1 MSFGHFIFEF
11 LWFVAEKDFG
21 QSTMIKDHKSIR
33 FVIKKIESRINKNN
47 IFIYVRNVLI
57 SS

>member
-11 LWFVAEKDFG
+11 LWFVAEKDIG

-33 FVIKKIESRINKNN
+33 FVIKKLKVELTKI
-47 IFIYVRNVLI
+47 IFLYM
-57 SS
+57 